1 MKSYF
6 RFILITVF
14 FSICMLYVLNQGNYN
29 QKQNKELSV
38 NNIELIPENAPQLSD
53 LFLDREEGPH
63 QEFKSAETCLV
74 CHKQEMN
81 IPGIGKV
88 PKIPHL
94 EKDNCLECHKLP

>member
-1 MKSYF
+1 MAESVDGATL
-6 RFILITVF
+6 FIVIA
-14 FSICMLYVLNQGNYN
+14 G
-29 QKQNKELSV
+29 NKELSV

-53 LFLDREEGPH
+53 LFSDREEGPH

-94 EKDNCLECHKLP
+94 EKDNCLECHKLPYPLWQFVI